1 MKNEKDNIS
10 PLPIRFYLSFV
21 DQRIIMQNTNTTIKR
36 KAFQFSDNEITYYI
50 QVVYDT
56 SPFGYGDKSFFK
68 ARIIRINGELLSTP
82 LEYKYTQHRGW
93 IQQSKKFR
101 EHSYYC
107 TPSKKEVENKTN
119 IYPLIKEQLIY
130 QYTNR
135 QQIQKYESQINDFSS
150 KLELKCQPQLQQLQ
164 EQKRALK
171 LKLKSGEIDNKEYQK
186 LYTPIRKSKDKLE
199 FHIYIIQRNYRE
211 RYFKCGRLKEGYKLE
226 VCGV

>member
-1 MKNEKDNIS
+1 MN
-10 PLPIRFYLSFV
+10 
-21 DQRIIMQNTNTTIKR
+21 NTNTTIKR

-107 TPSKKEVENKTN
+107 TPGKKEIENKTN
-119 IYPLIKEQLIY
+119 IYPLLKEQLIY
-130 QYTNR
+130 QYTNCH
-135 QQIQKYESQINDFSS
+135 QIQKYESQINDFNL
-150 KLELKCQPQLQQLQ
+150 KLELKYKPQLQQLQ

-171 LKLKSGEIDNKEYQK
+171 LKLKSGKIDNKEYQK
-186 LYTPIRKSKDKLE
+186 LYTPIRKSKE
-199 FHIYIIQRNYRE
+199 AIEHHILDVCRKFRHRHFE
-211 RYFKCGRLKEGYKLE
+211 CDRLKDI
-226 VCGV
+226 CR